1 MVKPRSIHKS
11 SKLLMAIWGVQ
22 TAFWDL
28 ASCIRPHEL
37 YDTIWYY
44 MGMNQYLSIPFLGEW
59 TSINPS
65 YFDVNYR
72 GTRFWHT
79 VIWYYMQ
86 QNPTYLPTP
95 KTTSTQRFFLMA
107 FVTHPNSAS
116 WWTRRCARCCP
127 LTQMPQIC
135 PWPGILVEPK
145 SWALVAGN
153 QRLRKNCME
162 KMRDFLFEQQK
173 WGLKQ
178 EKWNV
183 GHQKQDIYSKNGGL
197 KQNSSSTAE
206 NWPSLREHSNEARG
220 TGHFWL
226 VRSRKFNPQFVC
238 RSYPSSV
245 GMMLHHHTPDS
256 VGSH

>member
-1 MVKPRSIHKS
+1 
-11 SKLLMAIWGVQ
+11 MAIWGVQ
-22 TAFWDL
+22 TAFRDL

-44 MGMNQYLSIPFLGEW
+44 MILYATKPNLSPNSKNHQHPEVFL
-59 TSINPS
+59 
-65 YFDVNYR
+65 D
-72 GTRFWHT
+72 
-79 VIWYYMQ
+79 
-86 QNPTYLPTP
+86 
-95 KTTSTQRFFLMA
+95 MA

-145 SWALVAGN
+145 CWALVAGN
-153 QRLRKNCME
+153 QRLGKNCIE
-162 KMRDFLFEQQK
+162 KMKDFLFEQQK

-183 GHQKQDIYSKNGGL
+183 GHQKQEIYSKNGGL
-197 KQNSSSTAE
+197 K
-206 NWPSLREHSNEARG
+206 LKLLEHSWDLAKFEG
-220 TGHFWL
+220 TQQRSKRDRPFWL
-226 VRSRKFNPQFVC
+226 VRSCKFNPQFVC